1 MNTALIKI
9 SPRVLVD
16 AFRIDRIIVLVSW
29 ICVIPAFPVF
39 TWWNLLFLYFNLLLS
54 FYDSS
59 CERLIK

>member
-1 MNTALIKI
+1 MNTALIKM

-16 AFRIDRIIVLVSW
+16 AFRVDCIIVLVIR

-39 TWWNLLFLYFNLLLS
+39 TWWSLLFLYFNLLLS

-59 CERLIK
+59 CELLIK